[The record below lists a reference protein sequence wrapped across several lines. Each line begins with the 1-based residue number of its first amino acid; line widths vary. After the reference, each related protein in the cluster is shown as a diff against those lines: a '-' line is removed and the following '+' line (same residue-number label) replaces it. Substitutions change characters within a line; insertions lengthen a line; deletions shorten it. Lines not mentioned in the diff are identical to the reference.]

1 MLRDDNAQA
10 IGNDGHLGI
19 GTLHLK
25 GELERLLD
33 SVDRRHVHIL
43 EHLVI
48 AQVGNHDHRVMRQD
62 AGENLARPLV
72 GQGLVLGT
80 IDTGALKLRR
90 VVVGDVVIE
99 ALATVTVGTAGDV
112 DDHAALGKRGLGSA
126 HALHGLVDVL
136 VKRVAA
142 VGGDGDLALDGL
154 NAGTKQKIAGFK
166 NLWLSLIDAAGK
178 SDAVAFSEYVLKASG
193 LFDMYKADEAE
204 PDRVENLKEFVS
216 AVNLFRKDNPG
227 KTIEDFL
234 RMVALISDADEI
246 DDSNSVTLAT
256 IHAVKGLEFPVVF
269 IVALEEN
276 IFPSS
281 HAVIESD
288 DNIEE
293 ERRLMYVA
301 ITRAKERLYVSSSRC
316 RFRFNQRQNNLR
328 SRFVQELIGNVPAKT
343 PQTPQ
348 SGKKK
353 KLPGWCF
360 L

>member
-1 MLRDDNAQA
+1 MKN
-10 IGNDGHLGI
+10 I
-19 GTLHLK
+19 
-25 GELERLLD
+25 
-33 SVDRRHVHIL
+33 
-43 EHLVI
+43 
-48 AQVGNHDHRVMRQD
+48 
-62 AGENLARPLV
+62 ENV
-72 GQGLVLGT
+72 
-80 IDTGALKLRR
+80 
-90 VVVGDVVIE
+90 
-99 ALATVTVGTAGDV
+99 
-112 DDHAALGKRGLGSA
+112 
-126 HALHGLVDVL
+126 
-136 VKRVAA
+136 
-142 VGGDGDLALDGL
+142 DGL
-154 NAGTKQKIAGFK
+154 NAGTKQKIAGFR

-348 SGKKK
+348 SEQKSTFKPAYTGAAAAKPASPAATAVDVSEYTVGRKVEHSKFGTGVIVSVSGSGNETIAGIEFENLGIKKFVVALAAK
-353 KLPGWCF
+353 NMRL